1 MKKYLLHVACCMLLA
16 ASCSPG
22 QMVGTGYLVTV
33 EEGIQMKWEKVETAS
48 EADRFIF
55 EKTGLQVKTDSLI
68 GTTYPYWDMK
78 NGRKYIYVGK
88 QGIYQRRPGGKKRWR
103 VYDEQLES
111 SEFNVQ
117 SLK

>member
-1 MKKYLLHVACCMLLA
+1 MLLA

-33 EEGIQMKWEKVETAS
+33 EEGIQMKWDRVETA
-48 EADRFIF
+48 EQADRFVF

-78 NGRKYIYVGK
+78 NGRKYIYVERK
-88 QGIYQRRPGGKKRWR
+88 GIYQRRPGGKKRWR
-103 VYDEQLES
+103 VYDE
-111 SEFNVQ
+111 
-117 SLK
+117 SLTPALSKGEGERKEISNNQ